1 LRHTGGLKIT
11 CSGTTYGGLIL
22 FYKEKLRLTMYTNP
36 VFVKFLSMKVGF
48 MVFFSGL
55 FQSVLGQQALLPVWI
70 ISKEFLK
77 QLQALFAED

>member
-1 LRHTGGLKIT
+1 
-11 CSGTTYGGLIL
+11 
-22 FYKEKLRLTMYTNP
+22 MYTIP
-36 VFVKFLSMKVGF
+36 VFVKFLSRKVAF